1 MILLSKYIFV
11 IWGDNMYKKLGE
23 KIKELTIELTEI
35 PSIVGSKEEINVVN
49 RIYEKFKNMEYFKEN
64 PDKVRLVDVI
74 DDKLGRKSVLAIVK
88 GKKGN
93 SNKTVVLIGH
103 TDTVGI
109 SDYAHIEKY
118 ATKPL
123 VLREKLKELSISEDA
138 RKDLESGN
146 YLFGRG
152 IFDMKCGVAI
162 LMTIVEELS
171 KDIDNLEGNIV
182 FAAVCDEEGNSGGML
197 SIVPELV
204 SLKKEE
210 NFDYQAIIDT
220 DYMAPRYEGDNNRYV
235 YVGTVG
241 KIMPSFYIVGSEA
254 HAGDP
259 FKGIDPS
266 HISSAIMEEINF
278 NTKYCDEAEGEV
290 TVPPISL
297 RQQDLKKEYSVQTA
311 KSSYLYFNF
320 GTHKSTPDEIMKK
333 VIEGAS
339 LAFQKVI
346 DNLNIEYEKYCKSN
360 KFPHERLPWKARV
373 LSFAELLEKVREE
386 KGEEL
391 DKLIDELSKKLL
403 ADENIDERL
412 YALKIVEAVY
422 NLWSDKDP
430 IVIAY
435 FSPPYYPH
443 IYVKGENELERRLL
457 NAVNK
462 TIETTETNYNIL
474 MKKFYPYISDLS
486 YGAAPREKNAID
498 SLKDNMP
505 GFGVKYSL
513 PLEDMQE
520 LSLPV
525 VNIGP
530 FGKDAHKFT
539 ERLEEDYTFNVVP
552 ELVYKTINELLK

>member
-1 MILLSKYIFV
+1 
-11 IWGDNMYKKLGE
+11 MYKNLAE
-23 KIKELTIELTEI
+23 RIKKLTIELTEI
-35 PSIVGSKEEINVVN
+35 PSIVGTKEEINVVT
-49 RIYEKFKNMEYFKEN
+49 RIYEKFTDMKYFKDHPN
-64 PDKVRLVDVI
+64 NLKLVDVI
-74 DDKLGRKSVLAIVK
+74 SDNLNRKSVLAVVK
-88 GKKGN
+88 GQKGN

-109 SDYAHIEKY
+109 SDYGHIKEY

-123 VLREKLKELSISEDA
+123 ELKDKLKELSIPEDA
-138 RKDLESGN
+138 LKDLESGE

-152 IFDMKCGVAI
+152 IFDMKCGTATLI
-162 LMTIVEELS
+162 TIVEELS
-171 KDIDNLEGNIV
+171 NNVEDLEGNIV

-197 SIVPELV
+197 SVVPELV
-204 SLKKEE
+204 KLKKEE
-210 NFDYQAIIDT
+210 GFDYQAIVDT
-220 DYMAPRYEGDNNRYV
+220 DYMAPRFEGDNSRYI

-254 HAGDP
+254 HGGDP
-259 FKGIDPS
+259 FRGIDPS

-278 NTKYCDEAEGEV
+278 NTKYCDVAEGEV

-297 RQQDLKKEYSVQTA
+297 RQQDLKPEYSVQTA

-320 GTHKSTPDEIMKK
+320 GTHRSTPDEIMDK
-333 VIEGAS
+333 VIDGAY

-346 DNLNIEYEKYCKSN
+346 DTLNIEYEKYCYANNYPYEK
-360 KFPHERLPWKARV
+360 LPWEPRV
-373 LSFAELLEKVREE
+373 ISFAELLEKVREE

-391 DKLIDELSKKLL
+391 DILIAKLNKDLME
-403 ADENIDERL
+403 DENIDERL
-412 YALKIVEAVY
+412 YALKMVEAVHGI
-422 NLWSDKDP
+422 WSDQNP
-430 IVIAY
+430 VVIAY

-443 IYVKGENELERRLL
+443 IYVKGESELEKNLL

-462 TIETTETNYNIL
+462 AIESTESNYHIL

-505 GFGVKYSL
+505 GFGSKYSL
-513 PLEDMQE
+513 PLEEMQE
-520 LSLPV
+520 LNLPV

-539 ERLEEDYTFNVVP
+539 ERLEEDYSFNVAP
-552 ELVYKTINELLK
+552 RLVCRTIEELLK

>member
-1 MILLSKYIFV
+1 MLKNL
-11 IWGDNMYKKLGE
+11 GD
-23 KIKELTIELTEI
+23 KIKALTIELTEI
-35 PSIVGSKEEINVVN
+35 PSIVGTKEEINVVN
-49 RIYEKFKNMEYFKEN
+49 RIYEKFNNMKYFKEN
-64 PDKVRLVDVI
+64 PEHVKLIDVK
-74 DDKLGRKSVLAIVK
+74 DDKLNRKSVLAVVK
-88 GKKGN
+88 GRKSN
-93 SNKTVVLIGH
+93 SKKTVVLIGH

-109 SDYAHIEKY
+109 SDYSHIVEF
-118 ATKPL
+118 ATKPIE
-123 VLREKLKELSISEDA
+123 LREKLKELSISEDA
-138 RKDLESGN
+138 RKDLESGD

-162 LMTIVEELS
+162 LITIVEELS
-171 KDIDNLEGNIV
+171 NNIDSLEGNIV
-182 FAAVCDEEGNSGGML
+182 FTAVCDEEGNSGGML

-204 SLKKEE
+204 KLKKEE
-210 NFDYQAIIDT
+210 GFEYQAIIDT

-259 FKGIDPS
+259 FKGIDPN

-278 NTKYCDEAEGEV
+278 NTKYCDEAEDEV

-320 GTHKSTPDEIMKK
+320 GTHKSTPDEIMEKIIK
-333 VIEGAS
+333 GAT

-346 DNLNIEYEKYCKSN
+346 DNLNTEYEKYCKSN
-360 KFPHERLPWKARV
+360 NFPYERLPWKARV
-373 LSFAELLEKVREE
+373 ISFAELIKLVKEE

-391 DKLIDELSKKLL
+391 DNLLNKLNNELLKDEV
-403 ADENIDERL
+403 DERL
-412 YALKIVEAVY
+412 YGLKIVEAVH
-422 NLWSDKDP
+422 NLWSNKDP
-430 IVIAY
+430 VVITY

-443 IYVKGENELERRLL
+443 NYVKGETELEKKLL

-462 TIETTETNYNIL
+462 VIQNTDTKYNIL

-498 SLKDNMP
+498 SLKNNMP
-505 GFGVKYSL
+505 GFGIKYNL

-520 LSLPV
+520 LNLPV

-539 ERLEEDYTFNVVP
+539 ERLEEDYSFNVVP
-552 ELVYKTINELLK
+552 ELVYKTIEELLK